1 MKIIDKY
8 YGNPNISAGET
19 KMITDLFEKLGAK
32 RNAEKL
38 EIEYTNKGI
47 QIINSMD
54 VQNKDLFMEFAN
66 YLLKRD
72 K

>member
-1 MKIIDKY
+1 
-8 YGNPNISAGET
+8 
-19 KMITDLFEKLGAK
+19 MIADLFEKLGAR

-47 QIINSMD
+47 QIINSMN
-54 VQNKDLFMEFAN
+54 VKNKDLFMDFTN
-66 YLLKRD
+66 YLLKRN

>member
-1 MKIIDKY
+1 
-8 YGNPNISAGET
+8 
-19 KMITDLFEKLGAK
+19 MIADLFEKLGAK

-38 EIEYTNKGI
+38 ELEYTNKGI

-54 VQNKDLFMEFAN
+54 VQNKDLFMDFAN
-66 YLLKRD
+66 YQLKRD